1 MSPSL
6 LLHALRTQLSIPL
19 TVFKEVNTP
28 AVMSLSN
35 DTLWDVFPAIQ
46 ITVDRGSSSK
56 DKEGNTGVIPRNR
69 AGTKQNIRESSVRCS
84 VRYANFF

>member
-6 LLHALRTQLSIPL
+6 LLHALRTQLSMLL
-19 TVFKEVNTP
+19 TLFKEVNTP

-56 DKEGNTGVIPRNR
+56 DRTYENFCQILNR
-69 AGTKQNIRESSVRCS
+69 RSQT
-84 VRYANFF
+84 FF

>member
-6 LLHALRTQLSIPL
+6 LLHALRTQLSML
-19 TVFKEVNTP
+19 LAVFKELNTP
-28 AVMSLSN
+28 AVMSFSN

-56 DKEGNTGVIPRNR
+56 DREGNTSVIP
-69 AGTKQNIRESSVRCS
+69 QRCS
-84 VRYANFF
+84 PL